1 MNNEFELKQLKLT
14 FHHFSSG
21 ELNKGMPLAT
31 SVELK
36 NEYNFEKK
44 RGVLGKS
51 SISHICEFR
60 RKS

>member
-44 RGVLGKS
+44 RSTG
-51 SISHICEFR
+51 
-60 RKS
+60 